1 MNTKRSVKRSQLE
14 DTKVAMSAKIMS
26 VMAKTVTAT
35 TTATIVVTAESK
47 TEGVHGA
54 AAGKGH
60 GKNRDILSEMVDQ
73 AEIVVEG
80 QVQESD
86 VAHGA
91 EVAADRSSILLN
103 GCGTAFH
110 QTLVHYKT
118 LHLFFVYCFN

>member
-1 MNTKRSVKRSQLE
+1 MKPLSLSLSE
-14 DTKVAMSAKIMS
+14 YECLDTKVAMSAKIVS

-73 AEIVVEG
+73 GLI
-80 QVQESD
+80 QFS
-86 VAHGA
+86 
-91 EVAADRSSILLN
+91 L
-103 GCGTAFH
+103 CTPWF
-110 QTLVHYKT
+110 
-118 LHLFFVYCFN
+118 